1 MKKTMLF
8 LMMILLL
15 AGSASVFAN
24 DVIIDSDGNM
34 ITGASATDGNLEVT
48 GASGED
54 GIVGSTS
61 GTGAAGVYG
70 ENTTSGNYGLL
81 GDDNYGVYGN
91 SSGWAG
97 YFQGNA
103 RITGNLTLDGLLLG
117 YTETDPQVG
126 TLINGK
132 WCTSNGTSVNCTSAT
147 PVTSETD
154 PVFAVSA
161 ASGITSAQISN
172 WDTAYGWGNHASAG
186 YDTTNDSWTGTG
198 NVYTTSGNVGIGTTA
213 PYYALDVRGSVSS
226 YLGYF

>member
-8 LMMILLL
+8 LMMVFLLT
-15 AGSASVFAN
+15 GSYAFAN
-24 DVIIDSDGNM
+24 DVSIDSDGNVT
-34 ITGASATDGNLEVT
+34 TGISNTDANLEVT

-126 TLINGK
+126 TLTSGK
-132 WCTSNGTSVNCTSAT
+132 WCTSNGTSVNCTSDI
-147 PVTSETD
+147 PVISETD
-154 PVFAVSA
+154 PVF
-161 ASGITSAQISN
+161 
-172 WDTAYGWGNHASAG
+172 
-186 YDTTNDSWTGTG
+186 
-198 NVYTTSGNVGIGTTA
+198 
-213 PYYALDVRGSVSS
+213 
-226 YLGYF
+226 